1 MAVSNFLSSK
11 SRGSLI
17 PLSFGFFLIAICLAF
32 ISINISTAYALKKE
46 LSNIGEAAI
55 NKAAHSIN
63 LFAYYGEINRYQSN
77 KRVPLDCQAASNS
90 FNNLIQSIDLSGKKI
105 TVERFNCD
113 FYELSAQNASAT
125 PASGRVR
132 LTSHDDGAEDDDDEE
147 VVVEGRTTPTHA

>member
-17 PLSFGFFLIAICLAF
+17 PLSFGFFLISICLAF

-77 KRVPLDCQAASNS
+77 KRVPLDCQAASSS

-105 TVERFNCD
+105 IVERFNCD
-113 FYELSAQNASAT
+113 LYELSAQISIA
-125 PASGRVR
+125 GRLPIQIPFFNLDNLDN
-132 LTSHDDGAEDDDDEE
+132 LTI
-147 VVVEGRTTPTHA
+147 RTTIGASSKIQP

>member
-1 MAVSNFLSSK
+1 MAIRKLLFGK

-46 LSNIGEAAI
+46 LTNIGEAAI

-77 KRVPLDCQAASNS
+77 KRVPLDCQAASSS
-90 FNNLIQSIDLSGKKI
+90 FNKLIQSIDLSDKKI
-105 TVERFNCD
+105 TVERFTCD
-113 FYELSAQNASAT
+113 LYELSAQISVTGIMPIQIPFFNLDNLDN
-125 PASGRVR
+125 
-132 LTSHDDGAEDDDDEE
+132 LTI
-147 VVVEGRTTPTHA
+147 RTTIGASSKIQP

>member
-77 KRVPLDCQAASNS
+77 KRVPLDCQAASSS

-113 FYELSAQNASAT
+113 FYELSAQISIT
-125 PASGRVR
+125 GRLPIQIPFFNLDNLDN
-132 LTSHDDGAEDDDDEE
+132 LTI
-147 VVVEGRTTPTHA
+147 RTTIGASSKIQP

>member
-17 PLSFGFFLIAICLAF
+17 PLSFGFFLISICLAF

-77 KRVPLDCQAASNS
+77 KRVPLDCQAASSS

-113 FYELSAQNASAT
+113 FYELSAQISIA
-125 PASGRVR
+125 GRLPIQIPFFNLDNLDN
-132 LTSHDDGAEDDDDEE
+132 LTI
-147 VVVEGRTTPTHA
+147 RTTIGASSKIQP